1 MVKNIDTA
9 SDWLN
14 MFTKVSERL
23 YLAFI
28 SKMPKRTAAQQQR
41 FNEQRRA
48 NKSKSRQALFISEYI
63 QAKYFDVYSEACSF
77 FNDLNSTYATKYDLR
92 KTSEFRQWKMHIN
105 GEILKNRKR
114 TPLQYLDVENVQQTS
129 TGPKSPPP
137 PQSPTGT
144 ESPPQSPTGTES
156 PPQSPT
162 GTESPPQSPT
172 GTESP
177 PQSPTG
183 TESPPQS
190 PTGTESPPQSPT
202 GKESPPQSPTGTE
215 SPPQSPTG
223 TESPPQSPTG
233 TESPPQSP
241 TGTGSPPQTPPTESQ
256 SSPTKYNDMMQLKI
270 PLLSYNTCEKSP
282 STVTTQTLGITTEQE
297 IDPITLNDIPDEKIS
312 EIIEQLRQD
321 PDLKDIFTD
330 IEQQIEFDQLG
341 MDIDVSEQNLLE
353 EELFW

>member
-28 SKMPKRTAAQQQR
+28 SKMPKRTRAQQQR

-77 FNDLNSTYATKYDLR
+77 FNDLNATYATKYDLR

-129 TGPKSPPP
+129 TGPQSPPPPQSPTGTERP

-172 GTESP
+172 GTGSP

-183 TESPPQS
+183 TGSPPQ
-190 PTGTESPPQSPT
+190 T
-202 GKESPPQSPTGTE
+202 
-215 SPPQSPTG
+215 
-223 TESPPQSPTG
+223 
-233 TESPPQSP
+233 P

-330 IEQQIEFDQLG
+330 IEQQIEFEQLG
-341 MDIDVSEQNLLE
+341 MDIDISEQNLLE
-353 EELFW
+353 DELFW